1 MVGTGSCGSDAGQTG
16 AGLLKGRPIDAL
28 RQKPVPP
35 RPRTAE
41 PVSRETLPKV
51 AALLG
56 GVTAGL
62 AVTAASD
69 LSLIVDG
76 DGVIQGATGGDDFA
90 DEKIGGWLGRRLID
104 TVTVESRKKVDE
116 LLRDAG
122 PGEVTRWRQVNHP
135 SPTGTDLPIRYAA
148 LRPDA
153 DGPILVLGR
162 DMRAVAALQRR
173 LADTQQALERD
184 YDHLRA
190 AETRY
195 RLLFQVCGE
204 AVLVVDATTRRV
216 VEANPAAARL
226 IGRPVRRMVG
236 VDAVELF
243 DPVGLRSLEAQHGSL
258 RATGQA
264 ADVRATLPQG
274 RGTVT
279 VSASLFRGEGGTS
292 AILRLLPEKVET
304 APSQDDASGV
314 LPTRALLESMPE
326 GFVVTDSGRRIVWTN
341 AAFLELAQLAA
352 EGQARGRPIEEWLGR
367 DETEART
374 LFATLQDHGSVRRF
388 QSVVRGAYGGLED
401 VEIAA
406 VAAAGS
412 PSFLGLSIRSLPRR
426 SALNVGTRTEP
437 RSVEQMAELV
447 GRVSMKTL
455 VRETTDLIEKLC
467 IEAALRITRDNRASA
482 AEMLGLSRQG
492 LYAKMRRYGV
502 GDLDPTEEE

>member
-1 MVGTGSCGSDAGQTG
+1 MT
-16 AGLLKGRPIDAL
+16 
-28 RQKPVPP
+28 P
-35 RPRTAE
+35 RPRPAE
-41 PVSRETLPKV
+41 PVLNEALPKV

-56 GVTAGL
+56 GNAAGL

-69 LSLIVDG
+69 LSLIVDA
-76 DGVIQGATGGDDFA
+76 DGVIQGASGAADFA
-90 DEKIGGWLGRRLID
+90 EEKIGGWLGRRLVD
-104 TVTVESRKKVDE
+104 TVTVESRTKVDE

-122 PGEVTRWRQVNHP
+122 PGEITRWRQVNHP
-135 SPTGTDLPIRYAA
+135 SPTGIDLPIRYTA

-162 DMRAVAALQRR
+162 DMRTVAALQRR
-173 LADTQQALERD
+173 LADTQQTLERD
-184 YDHLRA
+184 YDRLRA

-195 RLLFQVCGE
+195 RLLFQICGE
-204 AVLVVDATTRRV
+204 AVLVVDSTTRRV
-216 VEANPAAARL
+216 IEANPAAARL
-226 IGRPVRRMVG
+226 LGRAVRRLVG
-236 VDAVELF
+236 VDVVELF
-243 DPVGLRSLEAQHGSL
+243 DQASLRTLEAQHGSL
-258 RATGQA
+258 RSTGQA
-264 ADVRATLPQG
+264 ADIRAALPQG
-274 RGTVT
+274 RGEVT
-279 VSASLFRGEGGTS
+279 ISASLFRGEGGTS
-292 AILRLLPEKVET
+292 AILRLIPEPGMAGTGPGEST
-304 APSQDDASGV
+304 GT
-314 LPTRALLESMPE
+314 LPTRALIESMPE
-326 GFVVTDSGRRIVWTN
+326 GFVVTDSGHRVLWAN

-352 EGQARGRPIEEWLGR
+352 EGQARGRPIEEWLAR

-388 QSVVRGAYGGLED
+388 ASVVRGTYGGIED

-406 VAAAGS
+406 VSLPSS
-412 PSFLGLSIRSLPRR
+412 PAYIGLSIRALPPR
-426 SALNVGTRTEP
+426 SALNVGTRAEP

-502 GDLDPTEEE
+502 GDLSPGDEA